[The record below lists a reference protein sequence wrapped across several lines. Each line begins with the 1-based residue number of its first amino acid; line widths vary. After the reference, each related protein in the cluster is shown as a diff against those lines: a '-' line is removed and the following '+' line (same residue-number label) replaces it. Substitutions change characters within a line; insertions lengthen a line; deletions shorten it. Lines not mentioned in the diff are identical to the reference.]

1 MQHNRPLV
9 IGRIDL
15 VQVTFLFLLMSAS
28 FAYAGGQSGVVE
40 PDTWTIG
47 IAPQVT
53 HVTYDSTSTR
63 ANMTSAGMSAWLQYL
78 ESGGLALSA
87 ARTELRMRQNS
98 SIVYQSSG
106 SLSGY
111 WNLTPDFLPGRVTLR
126 AEVLGADN
134 NDTTNETN
142 GVRVLAQQISF
153 LNYAKSFYL
162 DMGYASSVYGE
173 SNAGNGKLAV
183 SQWTPTVGIGLNEGA
198 DWFQL
203 RGYAIRV
210 SNAARAQNN
219 SGTDAL
225 DVKWTHYFAPSEWLP
240 EQIQVGALF
249 GPRIYAVDS
258 GNIYNLADIQLGG
271 ASLGMQW
278 QLEEG
283 LTLLLQGGQDRYDA
297 GNGVVYSGTYGYA
310 GVSSQ
315 W

>member
-1 MQHNRPLV
+1 MPHNKPLA
-9 IGRIDL
+9 IERADL
-15 VQVTFLFLLMSAS
+15 VRVPLLFLLLSAS
-28 FAYAGGQSGVVE
+28 FAYAGGRSSEVG
-40 PDTWTIG
+40 PDAWTIG
-47 IAPQVT
+47 LAPQVT

-63 ANMTSAGMSAWLQYL
+63 ANMTSAGIAAWLQYL

-87 ARTELRMRQNS
+87 TRTELRMRQS
-98 SIVYQSSG
+98 ATIVNQNSG

-142 GVRVLAQQISF
+142 GVRVIAPQISF

-162 DMGYASSVYGE
+162 DIGYASSVYGE
-173 SNAGNGKLAV
+173 SNAGNGTLTV
-183 SQWTPTVGIGLNEGA
+183 SQWTPTVGVGLNEGA
-198 DWFQL
+198 DWLQV

-225 DVKWTHYFAPSEWLP
+225 DVKWTHYFAPNEWMP
-240 EQIQVGALF
+240 EQIQIGALF
-249 GPRIYAVDS
+249 GQRIYAVDS
-258 GNIYNLADIQLGG
+258 GSIYNLADIQLGG
-271 ASLGMQW
+271 ASMGMQW

-297 GNGVVYSGTYGYA
+297 GSGVVYSGTYGYA
-310 GVSSQ
+310 GISCQ